1 MRHAKP
7 SLHHPSQALAAHRHQ
22 HFRLERWHRWSLYA
36 VLSGL
41 TVSGAVWL
49 IARYFL
55 RQVSE
60 FGESLHPWEH
70 PAIQVHGALAML
82 CLFLLG
88 ALLQLHMRRAHR
100 AQRNR
105 ATGWSMIALFASL
118 SVSGYALYYLASEQS
133 RIWWSGAH
141 SVLGL
146 GLPLLLILHILM
158 GRKTIHN
165 F

>member
-1 MRHAKP
+1 MRTPKT
-7 SLHHPSQALAAHRHQ
+7 SLHHPSHALPRQQ

-36 VLSGL
+36 VLAGL
-41 TVSGAVWL
+41 TISGAVWL

-55 RQVSE
+55 RQASE

-105 ATGWSMIALFASL
+105 ATGWSMVALFSTL
-118 SVSGYALYYLASEQS
+118 CVSAYGLYYLADEQT
-133 RIWWSGAH
+133 RGWWSAAH
-141 SVLGL
+141 WIIGL
-146 GLPLLLILHILM
+146 GLPLLLILHILI